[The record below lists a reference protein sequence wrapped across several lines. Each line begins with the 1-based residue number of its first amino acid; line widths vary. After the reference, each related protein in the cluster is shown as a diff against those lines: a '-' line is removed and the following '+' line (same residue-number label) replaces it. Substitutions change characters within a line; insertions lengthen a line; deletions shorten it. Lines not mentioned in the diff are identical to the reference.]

1 MTEIHPPL
9 YNSRY
14 TILSEKH
21 LKVFLPSYMDR
32 YEGMFE
38 KSIHEIDKYQFKTDQ
53 MFKANIIVFNEQI
66 NQNTV
71 DEIVKI
77 LPELTFEHNEV
88 YVQDVL
94 HHGEYMKCKLMT
106 DFLICDSYML
116 PIIGYKDRVDATEY
130 GHLLNHR
137 ARITRIAD
145 INPAFL
151 KTTV

>member
-1 MTEIHPPL
+1 MVETHPPL

-14 TILSEKH
+14 AILSQAH
-21 LKVFLPSYMDR
+21 LKIFLPSFVDR

-38 KSIHEIDKYQFKTDQ
+38 NSIYEIDKYQFKTDQ
-53 MFKANIIVFNEQI
+53 MYKANIFILNDKITQI
-66 NQNTV
+66 KI
-71 DEIVKI
+71 DSIVKA

-88 YVQDVL
+88 YVQDAL

-106 DFLICDSYML
+106 DFIICNSYMAS
-116 PIIGYKDRVDATEY
+116 IIGNRNRVDATEY

-145 INPAFL
+145 TVPAFL